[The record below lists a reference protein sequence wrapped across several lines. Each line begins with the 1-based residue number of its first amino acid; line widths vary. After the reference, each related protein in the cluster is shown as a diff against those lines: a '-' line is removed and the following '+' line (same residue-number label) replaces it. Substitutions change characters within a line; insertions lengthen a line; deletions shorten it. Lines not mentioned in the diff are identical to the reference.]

1 MSGLPDLSRKVAVV
15 TGGASGIGRGIA
27 TRLAQQGCEVVI
39 ADLDR
44 RVEEIAAEIGASA
57 GMACDVTDA
66 AAIHALAR
74 GVADRFGTVHVIC
87 NNAGVGPMALMRD
100 MTARDWRF
108 MIDVNLYGV
117 IHGLQAFLPILL
129 ANDDGGHV
137 VNTASLAGL
146 IAGPKIGGYA
156 ATKFAIV
163 GLTESLAQE
172 LEADGAKVGATV
184 LCPGP
189 VHSNIKASLRHRTEE
204 GALFDVDIS
213 RPNEH
218 FDASGLRWMQPEEA
232 GDVVVD
238 AIRTGKLYAITH
250 PEMWPAVEQR
260 FEGLAAAFGRDL
272 TPR

>member
-1 MSGLPDLSRKVAVV
+1 MSGLEDLDGKVAVV

-27 TRLAQQGCEVVI
+27 TRLAEQGSVVVV

-44 RVEEIAAEIGASA
+44 QVEDVAAEIGAAA
-57 GMACDVTDA
+57 GMTCDVTDA
-66 AAIHALAR
+66 AAVQALAR
-74 GVADRFGTVHVIC
+74 AVADRFGTVHVIC
-87 NNAGVGPMALMRD
+87 NNAGVGPMALVRD
-100 MTARDWRF
+100 MTVRDWRF

-117 IHGLQAFLPILL
+117 IHGLDAFLPILL

-146 IAGPKIGGYA
+146 IAGPKISAYA

-172 LEADGAKVGATV
+172 LELDGAKVGATV

-189 VHSNIKASLRHRTEE
+189 VHSNIKSSMRHRREE

-218 FDASGLRWMQPEEA
+218 FDASGFRWMQPEEA

-260 FEGLAAAFGRDL
+260 FERLQAAF
-272 TPR
+272 TP